1 MTPGDWVVSVP
12 RVLSSCGWSDAV
24 NAQRQQQEVES
35 HFQAG
40 LTQMPL
46 QVAFPGRCG
55 RTHPSSG
62 EQKTESEPQGHT
74 GVAPGILLLTLQM
87 CHSGFSDRDVFC

>member
-12 RVLSSCGWSDAV
+12 RVLSSCGWSNAV
-24 NAQRQQQEVES
+24 NARSQQQEVES

-46 QVAFPGRCG
+46 QVAFPGRCL
-55 RTHPSSG
+55 RTHLPSG
-62 EQKTESEPQGHT
+62 EQKTELEPQSCTHHFASD
-74 GVAPGILLLTLQM
+74 VLQM